1 MKTTSPDGG
10 LLGLDTQAMTAKYQ
24 RFSAVDVAP
33 NERHMLTTGD
43 DDLSDMAFEV
53 LEDADEAVGTL
64 RESEYQVV
72 LVMPSMQGICM
83 TPEVA
88 RMVAARLLV
97 AAEKADRE
105 AEDECDCGACED
117 DRLDSSLN

>member
-1 MKTTSPDGG
+1 MLTFDDDGG
-10 LLGLDTQAMTAKYQ
+10 A
-24 RFSAVDVAP
+24 
-33 NERHMLTTGD
+33 
-43 DDLSDMAFEV
+43 DMAFEV

-64 RESEYQVV
+64 SESEYQVV
-72 LVMPSMQGICM
+72 IIMPSMHGVCM

-105 AEDECDCGACED
+105 DDAEDECDGCDGD
-117 DRLDSSLN
+117 GGLDNSLN

>member
-1 MKTTSPDGG
+1 MSPDGG
-10 LLGLDTQAMTAKYQ
+10 LLGLDTQAMTAKDQ
-24 RFSAVDVAP
+24 RFCSVDVAP
-33 NERHMLTTGD
+33 TERHMLTTGD
-43 DDLSDMAFEV
+43 DDLSEMAFEV

-64 RESEYQVV
+64 SESEYQVV
-72 LVMPSMQGICM
+72 MVMPSMRGVCM

-105 AEDECDCGACED
+105 ADIACDCVACDVDSED
-117 DRLDSSLN
+117 PDKSLN